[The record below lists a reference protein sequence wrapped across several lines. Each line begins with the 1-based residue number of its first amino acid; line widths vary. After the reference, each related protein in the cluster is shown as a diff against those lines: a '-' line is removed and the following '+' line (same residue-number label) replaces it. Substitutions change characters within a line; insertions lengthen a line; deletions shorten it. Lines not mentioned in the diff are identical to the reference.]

1 MFKLICG
8 ELYRV
13 LHKKSLYVYL
23 GILAFGYVLLGI
35 VRSGGFNDNSIVG
48 DASDLF
54 YLTPALVGGFLFS
67 ANYTDDL
74 NAKNLITLVGY
85 GMGKSKIVIAKI
97 ILATFFVTAF
107 FGLLPLFH
115 STIYMGFGYKVTTA
129 QLAAVYVVSVKYL
142 LTTLAYI
149 GISSIMVYG
158 MQRPT
163 FSIVSYILLAFGV
176 IGNLL
181 AMGVHTLNLNIS
193 DHLISGITNQIMAG
207 MLGDGVPLLPII
219 EYASYIII
227 SSVLAIIIF
236 NKKEMEF

>member
-48 DASDLF
+48 DASNLF

-67 ANYTDDL
+67 TIYTDDL

-85 GMGKSKIVIAKI
+85 GLSKSKIVIAKI
-97 ILATFFVTAF
+97 ILAAFFVTAF
-107 FGLLPLFH
+107 FGLLPLLH
-115 STIYMGFGYKVTTA
+115 SAVYMGFGYTATAA
-129 QLAAVYVVSVKYL
+129 QLAAIYALSVKYL

-149 GISSIMVYG
+149 GISSIVVYG
-158 MQRPT
+158 SQRPT

-181 AMGVHTLNLNIS
+181 AMAAHTLNLNIS
-193 DHLISGITNQIMAG
+193 DHLISVITNQIMAD
-207 MLGDGVPLLPII
+207 MLGGGASILPIM
-219 EYASYIII
+219 EYAAYIII
-227 SSVLAIIIF
+227 SSTLATIIF